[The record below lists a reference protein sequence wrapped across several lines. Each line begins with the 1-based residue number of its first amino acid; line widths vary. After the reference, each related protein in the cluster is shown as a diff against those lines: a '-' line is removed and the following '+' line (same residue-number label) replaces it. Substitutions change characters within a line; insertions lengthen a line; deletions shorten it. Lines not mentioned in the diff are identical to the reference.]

1 MFIIKSGFRK
11 SAVGGLS
18 KTACGVSRAFGAG
31 NTATTTS
38 GFILRIAV
46 IKSSA
51 SRCFLFYVSIY
62 SLSGN

>member
-18 KTACGVSRAFGAG
+18 KTAFGVSRAFGAG
-31 NTATTTS
+31 NTTS
-38 GFILRIAV
+38 GFIIRIAV

>member
-18 KTACGVSRAFGAG
+18 KTACGVSSAKGSG
-31 NTATTTS
+31 NTTS
-38 GFILRIAV
+38 GFIIRIAV